1 MDNFLFLTSVFPSVD
16 IFIGFKPA
24 LKRNTKGKTIFSF
37 YDVDDNLIGT
47 RVLKEARGLK
57 KLAVPSITH
66 KIHIKSFNE
75 DYYLADLRLMIE
87 DCIKDKIAYVKRDYG
102 LTPEEYYQGILSN
115 RLMVTLNLAR
125 TFSLTVQSMVKLTRI
140 ALTKSRAIALSI
152 SSPKLRTALSF
163 TSKAS

>member
-24 LKRNTKGKTIFSF
+24 LKRNTKGKTIFTFS
-37 YDVDDNLIGT
+37 DVDDNLLGS

-75 DYYLADLRLMIE
+75 DYYLADVKLMIE

-102 LTPEEYYQGILSN
+102 LTPEEYYQEILE
-115 RLMVTLNLAR
+115 
-125 TFSLTVQSMVKLTRI
+125 TRAKADLI
-140 ALTKSRAIALSI
+140 KEAALKIDKSKFPSGEEFEVE
-152 SSPKLRTALSF
+152 TE
-163 TSKAS
+163 

>member
-1 MDNFLFLTSVFPSVD
+1 MDNFSFLTNVFPSVD

-24 LKRNTKGKTIFSF
+24 LKRNTKGKTIFTFS
-37 YDVDDNLIGT
+37 DVDDNLLGS

-75 DYYLADLRLMIE
+75 DYYLADVKLMIE

-102 LTPEEYYQGILSN
+102 LTPEEYYQEILE
-115 RLMVTLNLAR
+115 
-125 TFSLTVQSMVKLTRI
+125 TR
-140 ALTKSRAIALSI
+140 A
-152 SSPKLRTALSF
+152 
-163 TSKAS
+163 KASLIKEAALKIDKSKFPSGEEFEVETE

>member
-1 MDNFLFLTSVFPSVD
+1 MDNFSFLTSVFPSVD

-24 LKRNTKGKTIFSF
+24 LKRNTKGKTIFTFS
-37 YDVDDNLIGT
+37 DVDDNLLGS

-75 DYYLADLRLMIE
+75 DYYLVDVKLMIE

-102 LTPEEYYQGILSN
+102 LTPEEYYQEILET
-115 RLMVTLNLAR
+115 RAKANLIKEA
-125 TFSLTVQSMVKLTRI
+125 
-140 ALTKSRAIALSI
+140 ALKIDKSKFPSGEEFEVE
-152 SSPKLRTALSF
+152 TE
-163 TSKAS
+163 

>member
-1 MDNFLFLTSVFPSVD
+1 MDNFSFLTSVFPSVD

-24 LKRNTKGKTIFSF
+24 LKRNTKGKTIFTFS
-37 YDVDDNLIGT
+37 DVDDNLLGS

-75 DYYLADLRLMIE
+75 DYYLADVKLMIE

-102 LTPEEYYQGILSN
+102 LTPEEYYQEILE
-115 RLMVTLNLAR
+115 
-125 TFSLTVQSMVKLTRI
+125 TRAKADLI
-140 ALTKSRAIALSI
+140 KEAALKIDKSKFPSGEEFEVE
-152 SSPKLRTALSF
+152 TE
-163 TSKAS
+163 

>member
-1 MDNFLFLTSVFPSVD
+1 MDNFSFLTNVFPSVD

-24 LKRNTKGKTIFSF
+24 LKRNTKGKTIFTFS
-37 YDVDDNLIGT
+37 DVDDNLLGS

-75 DYYLADLRLMIE
+75 DYYLADVKLMIE

-102 LTPEEYYQGILSN
+102 LTPEEYYQEILET
-115 RLMVTLNLAR
+115 RAKANLI
-125 TFSLTVQSMVKLTRI
+125 KE
-140 ALTKSRAIALSI
+140 
-152 SSPKLRTALSF
+152 TALKIDK
-163 TSKAS
+163 SKFPSGEEFEFETE

>member
-37 YDVDDNLIGT
+37 YDVDDNLIGS

-75 DYYLADLRLMIE
+75 DYYLADVKLMIE

-102 LTPEEYYQGILSN
+102 LTPEEYYQEILE
-115 RLMVTLNLAR
+115 
-125 TFSLTVQSMVKLTRI
+125 TRAKAHLI
-140 ALTKSRAIALSI
+140 KE
-152 SSPKLRTALSF
+152 TALKIDK
-163 TSKAS
+163 SKFPSGEEFEVETE

>member
-37 YDVDDNLIGT
+37 YDVNDSLIGS

-75 DYYLADLRLMIE
+75 DYYFADLRLMIE

-102 LTPEEYYQGILSN
+102 LTPEEYYQGILE
-115 RLMVTLNLAR
+115 
-125 TFSLTVQSMVKLTRI
+125 
-140 ALTKSRAIALSI
+140 SRAKAALIKEAALKIDEPKFSDDEELVVKTQYMEDFHKSI
-152 SSPKLRTALSF
+152 R
-163 TSKAS
+163 

>member
-1 MDNFLFLTSVFPSVD
+1 MDNFSFLTSVFPSVD

-24 LKRNTKGKTIFSF
+24 LKRNTKGKTIFTFS
-37 YDVDDNLIGT
+37 DVDDNLLGS

-75 DYYLADLRLMIE
+75 DYYLADVKLMIE

-102 LTPEEYYQGILSN
+102 LTPEEYYQEILET
-115 RLMVTLNLAR
+115 RAKANLIKEA
-125 TFSLTVQSMVKLTRI
+125 
-140 ALTKSRAIALSI
+140 ALKIDKSKFPSGEEFEVE
-152 SSPKLRTALSF
+152 TE
-163 TSKAS
+163 

>member
-1 MDNFLFLTSVFPSVD
+1 MDNFSFLTNVFPSVD

-24 LKRNTKGKTIFSF
+24 LKRNTKGKTIFTFS
-37 YDVDDNLIGT
+37 DVDDNLLGS

-75 DYYLADLRLMIE
+75 DYYLADVKLMIE

-102 LTPEEYYQGILSN
+102 LTPEEYYQEILET
-115 RLMVTLNLAR
+115 RAKANLIKEA
-125 TFSLTVQSMVKLTRI
+125 
-140 ALTKSRAIALSI
+140 ALKIDKSKFPRGEEFEVE
-152 SSPKLRTALSF
+152 TE
-163 TSKAS
+163 

>member
-1 MDNFLFLTSVFPSVD
+1 MDNFSFLTNVFPSVD

-24 LKRNTKGKTIFSF
+24 LKRNTKGKTIFTFS
-37 YDVDDNLIGT
+37 DVDDNLLGS

-75 DYYLADLRLMIE
+75 DYYLADVKLMIE

-102 LTPEEYYQGILSN
+102 LTPEEYYQEILET
-115 RLMVTLNLAR
+115 RAKANLIKEAA
-125 TFSLTVQSMVKLTRI
+125 VKI
-140 ALTKSRAIALSI
+140 DKSKFPSGEEFEVE
-152 SSPKLRTALSF
+152 TE
-163 TSKAS
+163 

>member
-1 MDNFLFLTSVFPSVD
+1 MDNFSFLTQVFPSVD

-24 LKRNTKGKTIFSF
+24 LKRNTKGKTTFSF
-37 YDVDDNLIGT
+37 FDTDDNLIGS

-75 DYYLADLRLMIE
+75 DYYLADVKSIIE

-102 LTPEEYYQGILSN
+102 LTPEEYYQEILEN
-115 RLMVTLNLAR
+115 RA
-125 TFSLTVQSMVKLTRI
+125 
-140 ALTKSRAIALSI
+140 
-152 SSPKLRTALSF
+152 
-163 TSKAS
+163 KASLIKEAALKIDKLDSPSGEELEVKHE

>member
-1 MDNFLFLTSVFPSVD
+1 MDNFSFLTNVFPSVD

-24 LKRNTKGKTIFSF
+24 LKRNTKGKTIFTFS
-37 YDVDDNLIGT
+37 DVDDNLLGR

-75 DYYLADLRLMIE
+75 DYYLADVKLMIE

-102 LTPEEYYQGILSN
+102 LTPEEYYQEILET
-115 RLMVTLNLAR
+115 RAKANLIKEA
-125 TFSLTVQSMVKLTRI
+125 
-140 ALTKSRAIALSI
+140 ALKIDKSKFPSGEEFEVE
-152 SSPKLRTALSF
+152 TE
-163 TSKAS
+163 

>member
-1 MDNFLFLTSVFPSVD
+1 MDNFSFLTSVFPSVD

-24 LKRNTKGKTIFSF
+24 LKRNTKGKTIFTFS
-37 YDVDDNLIGT
+37 DVDDNLLGS

-75 DYYLADLRLMIE
+75 DYYLADVKLMIE

-102 LTPEEYYQGILSN
+102 LTPEEYYQEILET
-115 RLMVTLNLAR
+115 RAKANLIKEA
-125 TFSLTVQSMVKLTRI
+125 
-140 ALTKSRAIALSI
+140 AL
-152 SSPKLRTALSF
+152 
-163 TSKAS
+163 

>member
-1 MDNFLFLTSVFPSVD
+1 MDNFLFLTRVFPSVD
-16 IFIGFKPA
+16 IFVGLKPA

-37 YDVDDNLIGT
+37 FDVYDNLVGN

-75 DYYLADLRLMIE
+75 DYYLADVKLMIE

-102 LTPEEYYQGILSN
+102 LTPEEYYQEILES
-115 RLMVTLNLAR
+115 RA
-125 TFSLTVQSMVKLTRI
+125 K
-140 ALTKSRAIALSI
+140 AGLTKEAALGI
-152 SSPKLRTALSF
+152 DEFDVPVGEEFEVKGD
-163 TSKAS
+163 